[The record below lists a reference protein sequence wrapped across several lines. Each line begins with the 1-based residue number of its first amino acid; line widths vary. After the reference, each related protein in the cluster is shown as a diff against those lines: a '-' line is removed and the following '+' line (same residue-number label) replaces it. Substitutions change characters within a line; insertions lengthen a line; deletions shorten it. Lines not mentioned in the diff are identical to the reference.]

1 MLPWPVQ
8 RCVLGIR
15 AMVAGAVAKA
25 PAAGAT
31 TRTGAGRT
39 WGLGRSD
46 LWRAGVLAAEDD
58 GNRLVCHA
66 CGQAF
71 RSLGTMWALVR
82 SMGAHAR
89 SYRSA
94 TASRVLWSNRSRN
107 GAGITPIL
115 PAPIGP
121 VEDYAGPDYSFGPI
135 NGGLLPNHLPV
146 KVRPALP

>member
-94 TASRVLWSNRSRN
+94 TASRVLWSNRSATVRASLLSSRPLS
-107 GAGITPIL
+107 GRSRTMPDQITLSVQLTGSI
-115 PAPIGP
+115 
-121 VEDYAGPDYSFGPI
+121 
-135 NGGLLPNHLPV
+135 
-146 KVRPALP
+146 